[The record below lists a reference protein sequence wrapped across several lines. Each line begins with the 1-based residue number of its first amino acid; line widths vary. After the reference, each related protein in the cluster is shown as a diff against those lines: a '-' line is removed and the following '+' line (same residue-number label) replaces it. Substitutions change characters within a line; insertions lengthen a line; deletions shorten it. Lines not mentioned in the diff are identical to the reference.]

1 MRIAIV
7 SDTHIPRGTR
17 VVPEACLAECRA
29 ADAILHCG
37 DFVDA
42 ATVQLFRELGPP
54 LHAVHGN
61 VDGRALQRIL
71 PERLEVDLG
80 GVKVGMVHIPGPGGP
95 GRLERLRREF
105 PGCDAVV
112 FGHTHM
118 PEHAATPDA
127 SFQVFNPGSPTE
139 RRRAP
144 SHTMGLATIEDG
156 RITFELLVV
165 GGE

>member
-17 VVPEACLAECRA
+17 VVPEECLERCRE

-37 DFVDA
+37 DFVNA
-42 ATVQLFRELGPP
+42 ETVQLFRELGPP
-54 LHAVHGN
+54 LHAVYGN
-61 VDGRALQRIL
+61 VDGPALQRML
-71 PERLEVDLG
+71 PERAEVELG
-80 GVKVGMVHIPGPGGP
+80 GVTIGMVHIPGPGGP
-95 GRLERLRREF
+95 GRLERLRAMF
-105 PGCDAVV
+105 PDADAVV

-127 SFQVFNPGSPTE
+127 GFQIFNPGSPTE

-144 SHTMGLATIEDG
+144 AHTMGMATIEDG
-156 RITFELLVV
+156 TITFELIVV
-165 GGE
+165 A